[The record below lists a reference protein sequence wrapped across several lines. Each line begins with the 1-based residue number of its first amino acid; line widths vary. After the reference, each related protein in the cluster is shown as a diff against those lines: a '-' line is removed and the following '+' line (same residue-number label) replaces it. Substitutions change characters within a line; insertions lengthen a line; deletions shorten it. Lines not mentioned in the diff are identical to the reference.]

1 MDHHCSWVNNCIGHA
16 NYKAFLLFLFCA
28 RADAATIV
36 SAHTPIDSIA
46 ALLYG
51 LVLMVAR
58 GLSTTDAS
66 VTLRQEARQAAR
78 ERAGEQPLL
87 DAAAASS
94 LVQVAAIILSIL
106 LLLALGVLLGWHVY
120 LVASNKT
127 TVEHHEGVR
136 AKRTAHADTYR
147 RGEWQP
153 GKHIYDVGLYG
164 NVRAVLGH
172 PLHWLVPGRK
182 VSGDGCSFATV

>member
-1 MDHHCSWVNNCIGHA
+1 MRAPTPPQS
-16 NYKAFLLFLFCA
+16 FLLTRPL
-28 RADAATIV
+28 
-36 SAHTPIDSIA
+36 DSIA

-58 GLSTTDAS
+58 GLSNTDAS

-106 LLLALGVLLGWHVY
+106 LVLALGVLLGWHVY

-182 VSGDGCSFATV
+182 VSEDGCSFATV